1 MKPLGYGFIRLI
13 TMIIAFVICC
23 TVVTGIAGMED
34 MKKVGRVGGKALLY
48 FEVVSTLA
56 LIIGLI
62 VVNTIQPGAGFN
74 ADLSALSTKDLAN
87 YTTAAKSQSTVDF
100 LMNVIPNTVVDA
112 FARGE
117 ILQVLLFSVL
127 FGLALAHYGDKG
139 RPLVELLDQANHALF
154 GVIRLIMYLAPLGA
168 FGAMAF
174 TIGQFGIGTLFSLG
188 KLMASA
194 YLTSILF
201 VALVLGL

>member
-1 MKPLGYGFIRLI
+1 MLVPASNPPETTPTPRERPFYMGLSFQVLVGVAIAIILGYVSPTRAVAMKPLGDVFIRLI
-13 TMIIAFVICC
+13 TMIITLVIFC

-117 ILQVLLFSVL
+117 ILQALLFSVL
-127 FGLALAHYGDKG
+127 FGPALASAGHKG
-139 RPLVELLDQANHALF
+139 QPV
-154 GVIRLIMYLAPLGA
+154 V
-168 FGAMAF
+168 
-174 TIGQFGIGTLFSLG
+174 
-188 KLMASA
+188 
-194 YLTSILF
+194 
-201 VALVLGL
+201 